1 VPDDNRSPDEAGHD
15 PAGHDP
21 AGRAVLRDPRLHI
34 IFGITLSAVMGVSS
48 ITPAFPQIADA
59 LDIEPAQ
66 TGLLITFYYISGV
79 VLTPFLG
86 LLADRVG
93 RKRILV
99 PSLFLFGIAGAA
111 CALVRDFESLLA
123 LRLLQGM
130 GAASLGALNLTLI
143 GDIFS
148 GHQRTAA
155 MGYNASV
162 LSVGTASYPAIG
174 GALAMLG
181 WYYPFALP
189 IVAVP
194 VGLFVLFRL
203 ENPEPEAKTD
213 LKTYF
218 AQLGAG
224 LKNRQVV
231 GIFAI
236 SFVVFAILFGPYLTF
251 LPLLLNDYF
260 EVDSWAIGLVI
271 SSASITTF
279 LVSVNLGKLT
289 RRFSATG
296 LIYTSIVLYVV
307 SMAMLPYMPSAAW
320 IVLPSLVYGAAQGL
334 NIPSV
339 QTLLAGLAPTE
350 YRGAFM
356 ALNGTVY
363 RVGQTTGPVAAG
375 ALYAVWGFEGVY
387 WGGAGLA
394 LLLVFVVA
402 ATLHR

>member
-1 VPDDNRSPDEAGHD
+1 MGGRS
-15 PAGHDP
+15 
-21 AGRAVLRDPRLHI
+21 VLRDPRLHI

-48 ITPAFPQIADA
+48 ITPAFPKIADA
-59 LDIEPAQ
+59 LDIAPEQ

-111 CALVRDFESLLA
+111 CALVRDFEWLLG

-148 GHQRTAA
+148 GHRRTAA

-181 WYYPFALP
+181 WHYPFALP
-189 IVAVP
+189 IIAIP

-203 ENPEPEAKTD
+203 ENPEPEVRVD
-213 LKTYF
+213 FKTYLT
-218 AQLGAG
+218 QLASG
-224 LKNRQVV
+224 LKNKQIV
-231 GIFAI
+231 GVFAI
-236 SFVVFAILFGPYLTF
+236 SFVVFAILFGAYLTF

-260 EVDSWAIGLVI
+260 EVDSFVIGLVI

-279 LVSVNLGKLT
+279 LVSVNLERLT
-289 RRFSATG
+289 RRFSSTG
-296 LIYTSIVLYVV
+296 LIYTSIALYVL

-320 IVLPSLVYGAAQGL
+320 MVLPSLIYGAAQGL

-363 RVGQTTGPVAAG
+363 RVGQTTGPVAG
-375 ALYAVWGFEGVY
+375 GLLYAVWSFEGVF
-387 WGGAGLA
+387 WGAAGLA
-394 LLLVFVVA
+394 LVLVFVVA

>member
-1 VPDDNRSPDEAGHD
+1 MTQDARPS
-15 PAGHDP
+15 
-21 AGRAVLRDPRLHI
+21 GRRVLKDPRLHI
-34 IFGITLSAVMGVSS
+34 VFGITLSAVMGVSS
-48 ITPAFPQIADA
+48 ITPAFPKIAEA
-59 LDIEPAQ
+59 LDVAPEK

-86 LLADRVG
+86 FLSDRVG

-111 CALVRDFESLLA
+111 CSLVRDFEWLLA
-123 LRLLQGM
+123 LRFLQGM

-148 GHQRTAA
+148 GNERTAA

-162 LSVGTASYPAIG
+162 LSIGTASYPAIG
-174 GALAMLG
+174 GALALLG
-181 WYYPFALP
+181 WHYPFALP
-189 IVAVP
+189 IIAIP

-203 ENPEPEAKTD
+203 DNPEPEATAD
-213 LKTYF
+213 FREYL
-218 AQLGAG
+218 AQVASG
-224 LKNRQVV
+224 LRDRQVM

-251 LPLLLNDYF
+251 VPLLLNEHF
-260 EVDSWAIGLVI
+260 AVDSLAIGLVI

-279 LVSVNLGKLT
+279 LVSANLEQLT
-289 RRFSATG
+289 RRFSSTG
-296 LIYTSIVLYVV
+296 LIYASIVLYVV
-307 SMAMLPYMPSAAW
+307 SMVMLPYMPSAW
-320 IVLPSLVYGAAQGL
+320 WMVVPSLIYGAAQGL

-339 QTLLAGLAPTE
+339 QTLLAGLAPIE

-363 RVGQTTGPVAAG
+363 RIGQTTGPVAAG
-375 ALYAVWGFEGVY
+375 VLYAVWSYEGVF
-387 WGGAGLA
+387 WGAAGLV
-394 LLLVFVVA
+394 LLLVGVVA
-402 ATLHR
+402 TTLRG